1 MRARACI
8 LPVPRTCIIYMY
20 NIRLRKCVCFHLYSR
35 PANYWM
41 IDQCGRTIGCRAP
54 SLKYCSN
61 AASNA
66 ESERVRE
73 WERGGGRKRRKKK
86 EIARRD
92 RVFHDKK
99 KKGWKERKKRERDAC
114 ATHIIEEELYCS
126 DSLLKVKQKGQF
138 LRDDIFR
145 KKLPSMMKINLYFYH
160 NYRNI

>member
-73 WERGGGRKRRKKK
+73 WEREEERKRRKKK

-99 KKGWKERKKRERDAC
+99 KKRVERKKKNESVTPAQRILSRKNCTAPTACWKWNKRDNFC
-114 ATHIIEEELYCS
+114 AMT
-126 DSLLKVKQKGQF
+126 F
-138 LRDDIFR
+138 LGR
-145 KKLPSMMKINLYFYH
+145 
-160 NYRNI
+160 NYRVWWK